1 MSGLYKKK
9 RGAFQRNKN
18 VVLGDGEVRREERIT
33 QAMVENICPRCR
45 EKVQWRWNFDRYKP
59 LTKPATCKNCKRKVV
74 NKAYRDFCD
83 PCAALKKVCPSCTED
98 WKLQLQLAKER
109 DAAKGIEENDDKDA
123 DNDDDDNCGP
133 GLHRVGKPEALR
145 PKRRPK
151 SSETEEMSSDDE
163 TELVAAPGTP
173 LDSDPT
179 IMNFLDEVGEG
190 TSENNSLPKKVDVW
204 TSADSNIF
212 QSMLTSK
219 YSKNR
224 KTGTE
229 EDQVI
234 AASSAMKLSSSK

>member
-1 MSGLYKKK
+1 MNAEIL
-9 RGAFQRNKN
+9 
-18 VVLGDGEVRREERIT
+18 ERFGPNT
-33 QAMVENICPRCR
+33 S
-45 EKVQWRWNFDRYKP
+45 
-59 LTKPATCKNCKRKVV
+59 PAPAPVHT
-74 NKAYRDFCD
+74 
-83 PCAALKKVCPSCTED
+83 
-98 WKLQLQLAKER
+98 
-109 DAAKGIEENDDKDA
+109 
-123 DNDDDDNCGP
+123 
-133 GLHRVGKPEALR
+133 
-145 PKRRPK
+145 
-151 SSETEEMSSDDE
+151 DDE